1 MYTKELYDTID
12 TIYVSNFME
21 NARLPDFQIKDF

>member
-12 TIYVSNFME
+12 TIYVGNFME
-21 NARLPDFQIKDF
+21 NMGLPDFKI